1 MLELFWLQVVVPALR
16 CYCSG
21 LHSIMYVVYEVVKSQ
36 NAVMHQAQR
45 KLFQLRRK
53 LPTIRHKISWIATTL
68 KWALHER

>member
-1 MLELFWLQVVVPALR
+1 MLELFWLQVIVPALR

-53 LPTIRHKISWIATTL
+53 LPTIRHKISWIATTK